1 MVNKTS
7 PLPATLVLG
16 FAGSGKTSLI
26 QHLSNQIG
34 TAVECIQS
42 GSSEVGSGCICCS
55 GLKDL
60 KQLIKNLLID
70 RESGKIECQQLFI
83 EASHETDP
91 IPVIRTIRQS
101 FSPGS
106 IFLKEVITVIN
117 AANYPPTD
125 AERYLVTNQIFFANK
140 IVVNHCDLLAAALRY
155 RATDEQINKCHK
167 HIRRVKWQPTFNAT
181 QGIVNTND
189 FRVPSTVETS
199 TSVST
204 VISFSS

>member
-7 PLPATLVLG
+7 PLPATLILG

-26 QHLSNQIG
+26 QHLSNQIE
-34 TAVECIQS
+34 TAVEHIQS
-42 GSSEVGSGCICCS
+42 GSSELGSGCICCS
-55 GLKDL
+55 GIKDL
-60 KQLIKNLLID
+60 KQLIKDLLID

-106 IFLKEVITVIN
+106 IFLKEAITVIN

-140 IVVNHCDLLAAALRY
+140 IVVNHCD

-167 HIRRVKWQPTFNAT
+167 HIRGVKWQPIFNAIE
-181 QGIVNTND
+181 GIVNTND
-189 FRVPSTVETS
+189 FRVPSTVEAS
-199 TSVST
+199 TGVST
-204 VISFSS
+204 LISFSSSI

>member
-7 PLPATLVLG
+7 PLPATLILG

-34 TAVECIQS
+34 TTVEHIQS
-42 GSSEVGSGCICCS
+42 GSSELGSGCICCS

-60 KQLIKNLLID
+60 KKLIKDLLTD
-70 RESGKIECQQLFI
+70 RESGKNQCQQLFI

-91 IPVIRTIRQS
+91 IPVLRTIRQS

-106 IFLKEVITVIN
+106 IFLKEAITVIN
-117 AANYPPTD
+117 AANYPPFD
-125 AERYLVTNQIFFANK
+125 AERYLVTNQIFFADK
-140 IVVNHCDLLAAALRY
+140 TVVNHCD

-167 HIRRVKWQPTFNAT
+167 HIRGVKWQPIFNAI
-181 QGIVNTND
+181 QGIVNVND
-189 FRVPSTVETS
+189 FRLPSIVEAS

>member
-1 MVNKTS
+1 MGNKTS

-34 TAVECIQS
+34 TTVEHIHS
-42 GSSEVGSGCICCS
+42 GSEELGGGCICCS

-60 KQLIKNLLID
+60 KQLIKDLLID
-70 RESGKIECQQLFI
+70 RKSEKIECQQLFI

-106 IFLKEVITVIN
+106 IFLKEVITIIN

-125 AERYLVTNQIFFANK
+125 AECYLVTNQIFFADK
-140 IVVNHCDLLAAALRY
+140 IIVNHCD
-155 RATDEQINKCHK
+155 RATDEQINKCYK
-167 HIRRVKWQPTFNAT
+167 HIRRVKWQPIFNAT
-181 QGIVNTND
+181 QGVVNTND
-189 FRVPSTVETS
+189 FRVSSTVEAS
-199 TSVST
+199 KSVST

>member
-7 PLPATLVLG
+7 PLPATLILG

-26 QHLSNQIG
+26 QHLSHQAG
-34 TAVECIQS
+34 TAVEHIQS
-42 GSSEVGSGCICCS
+42 GSSELGSGCICCS

-60 KQLIKNLLID
+60 KQLIKDLLID
-70 RESGKIECQQLFI
+70 RENGKIVCQQLFI
-83 EASHETDP
+83 EGSHETDP

-101 FSPGS
+101 FSPES
-106 IFLKEVITVIN
+106 IFLKEVIAVIN

-125 AERYLVTNQIFFANK
+125 AERYLVTNQIFFADK
-140 IVVNHCDLLAAALRY
+140 IVVNHCD

-167 HIRRVKWQPTFNAT
+167 HIRGVKWQPIFNAT
-181 QGIVNTND
+181 QGIVNTHD
-189 FRVPSTVETS
+189 FRVSSTVEAS
-199 TSVST
+199 TAVST